1 MTAIRNQLNGVAM
14 PLSHVWPMS
23 AGIGTN
29 GHLFVSGFDVVS
41 LAAEYDTPLYIYD
54 EPTIRTMCKA
64 YKDAC
69 TACGATDAIV
79 HYAGKALLN
88 TAIAQL
94 VHSEGL
100 ALDVVSGGELALA
113 LHAGIPAA
121 HIHMHGNAKTP
132 RELDEALAAGIGA
145 IVVDNFDELKLLV
158 YKTNLRKIPFPIQI
172 RVTPDIAADTHQHIQ
187 TGHHGSKFGF
197 PLDALNQVAELL
209 RNAPGLRL
217 TAVHAHLGSQIF
229 DPATHTAAVAV
240 LVDQIAYLRN
250 QYGITI
256 EALNIGGGLA
266 VAYTDDQ
273 KPPSIAG
280 AVGTIWQALTEACTR
295 NGLAPLRLELEPG
308 RSIVARAGIAVY
320 RVVGGKSIADMPRW
334 VHVDGGMADNIR
346 PALYGA
352 KYTAVVANRVNAA
365 AEEVVN
371 VAGRY
376 CESGDVLLHDTALA
390 KPQVGDIIALA
401 VSGAYTLSMASN
413 YNMVPRPT
421 ALLVRPGTIQVMRQ
435 RETYADLWRHDGT
448 YHA

>member
-1 MTAIRNQLNGVAM
+1 
-14 PLSHVWPMS
+14 MS

-54 EPTIRTMCKA
+54 EPTIRAMCRS
-64 YKDAC
+64 YVDAC
-69 TACGATDAIV
+69 RACGASDAIV

-88 TAIAQL
+88 TAIAQI

-113 LHAGIPAA
+113 LHAGVPAT
-121 HIHMHGNAKTP
+121 HIHMHGNGKTP

-145 IVVDNFDELKLLV
+145 IVVDNFDELKLLIH
-158 YKTNLRKIPFPIQI
+158 KTNLRKQPFPIQI
-172 RVTPDIAADTHQHIQ
+172 RVTPDIAADTHAHIQ

-197 PLDALNQVAELL
+197 PLEALNQVGELL

-240 LVDQIAYLRN
+240 LVDRIAYLRN
-250 QYGITI
+250 QYGLTI

-266 VAYTDDQ
+266 VAYTDSQ
-273 KPPSIAG
+273 KPPSIAT
-280 AVGTIWQALTEACTR
+280 AVGAIWEALRDACAH
-295 NGLAPLRLELEPG
+295 NGLPLLRLELEPG

-352 KYTAVVANRVNAA
+352 RYTAVVANRVNAA

-376 CESGDVLLHDTALA
+376 CESGDVLLHETALA

-421 ALLVRPGTIQVMRQ
+421 ALLVRPGTVHVMRQ
-435 RETYADLWRHDGT
+435 RESYSDLWRHDGA
-448 YHA
+448 YQA

>member
-1 MTAIRNQLNGVAM
+1 M

-54 EPTIRTMCKA
+54 EPTIRIMCKA
-64 YKDAC
+64 YVDAC
-69 TACGATDAIV
+69 NTCGATDAIV

-94 VHSEGL
+94 IHEEGL

-113 LHAGIPAA
+113 LHAGIPAS

-145 IVVDNFDELKLLV
+145 IVVDNFDELKLLIS
-158 YKTNLRKIPFPIQI
+158 KTNLRKVPFSIQI
-172 RVTPDIAADTHQHIQ
+172 RVTPDIAVDTHQHIQ
-187 TGHHGSKFGF
+187 TGHHASKFGF
-197 PLDALNQVAELL
+197 PLESLNQVGELL

-229 DPATHTAAVAV
+229 DPATHIAAVAV
-240 LVDQIAYLRN
+240 LVDHIAYLRN
-250 QYGITI
+250 QYGLKID
-256 EALNIGGGLA
+256 ALNIGGGLA
-266 VAYTDDQ
+266 VAYTNEQ
-273 KPPSIAG
+273 KAPNITV
-280 AVGTIWQALTEACTR
+280 AVAAIWQAITEACART
-295 NGLAPLRLELEPG
+295 GLAPLRLELEPG
-308 RSIVARAGIAVY
+308 RSIVGRAGIAVY
-320 RVVGGKSIADMPRW
+320 RVVGSKTIADMPRW

-352 KYTAVVANRVNAA
+352 TYTAVVANRVNAA
-365 AEEVVN
+365 PEEVVN

-376 CESGDVLLHDTALA
+376 CESGDVLLHDTLLA
-390 KPQVGDIIALA
+390 TPQVGDIIALA

-421 ALLVRPGTIQVMRQ
+421 ALLVRPGTIHVMRR
-435 RETYADLWRHDGT
+435 RESYADLWRHDG
-448 YHA
+448 

>member
-1 MTAIRNQLNGVAM
+1 M

-54 EPTIRTMCKA
+54 EPTIRTMCRS
-64 YKDAC
+64 YVDAC
-69 TACGATDAIV
+69 RACGASDAIV

-88 TAIAQL
+88 TAIAQI

-113 LHAGIPAA
+113 LHAGVPAA
-121 HIHMHGNAKTP
+121 HIHMHGNGKTP

-145 IVVDNFDELKLLV
+145 IVVDNFDELKLLIH
-158 YKTNLRKIPFPIQI
+158 KTNLRKHPFPIQI
-172 RVTPDIAADTHQHIQ
+172 RVTPDIAADTHAHIQ

-197 PLDALNQVAELL
+197 PLEALNQVGELL

-240 LVDQIAYLRN
+240 LVDRIAYLRN
-250 QYGITI
+250 QYGLTI

-266 VAYTDDQ
+266 VAYTETQ
-273 KPPSIAG
+273 KPPSIAA
-280 AVGTIWQALTEACTR
+280 AVGAIWEALRDACVH
-295 NGLAPLRLELEPG
+295 NGLPQLRLELEPG

-320 RVVGGKSIADMPRW
+320 RVVGGKSITDMPRW

-352 KYTAVVANRVNAA
+352 RYTAVVANRVNAA
-365 AEEVVN
+365 AEEIVN

-376 CESGDVLLHDTALA
+376 CESGDVLLHETPLA

-421 ALLVRPGTIQVMRQ
+421 ALLVRPGTVQVMRQ
-435 RETYADLWRHDGT
+435 RETYSDLWRHDGA
-448 YHA
+448 YQA